1 MTTRQTDQR
10 LRVWALL
17 GAHPGDN
24 DQVLA
29 LAGALGMAFE
39 AKTLEY
45 NRWRHLGPRCLGSS
59 LLSLKEFSR
68 DLVLSEEPPDI
79 TISVGHRSVAVVRA
93 LRKRSGGRTRS
104 IHIGFPRVS
113 PDHFDLVVS
122 TPQYPM
128 PDHPNILRIP
138 IALTHFASAPAGAPD
153 ELLEAL
159 PRPRSLLVVGGPAL
173 YWELDERKLREA
185 ISFLLSEAAD
195 AGGSVMVATS
205 PRTPESLTEAINAE
219 IGRSATP
226 AILARPG
233 EAPHYAELLAAAD
246 TIRVTADSVSMV
258 SDAIWTGK
266 PVGLVGIK
274 NSLIGKVVSFASDHL
289 RSGKHLYPHDLRLF
303 WRALRDIGISTHPAI
318 ARISSGNVSRMI
330 VDRARMILKDAEGRE
345 FLAKRVHRQS
355 DRAQRARVFPKFGHS
370 DEVAAGR
377 KSRKAVEALEKF

>member
-1 MTTRQTDQR
+1 
-10 LRVWALL
+10 
-17 GAHPGDN
+17 
-24 DQVLA
+24 
-29 LAGALGMAFE
+29 MAFE
-39 AKTLEY
+39 AKKLEY

-195 AGGSVMVATS
+195 AG
-205 PRTPESLTEAINAE
+205 
-219 IGRSATP
+219 
-226 AILARPG
+226 
-233 EAPHYAELLAAAD
+233 
-246 TIRVTADSVSMV
+246 
-258 SDAIWTGK
+258 
-266 PVGLVGIK
+266 
-274 NSLIGKVVSFASDHL
+274 
-289 RSGKHLYPHDLRLF
+289 
-303 WRALRDIGISTHPAI
+303 
-318 ARISSGNVSRMI
+318 
-330 VDRARMILKDAEGRE
+330 
-345 FLAKRVHRQS
+345 
-355 DRAQRARVFPKFGHS
+355 
-370 DEVAAGR
+370 
-377 KSRKAVEALEKF
+377 